1 MKAMHKANNIST
13 GLDENVTNL
22 LYRLVKIRAKSP
34 FTLYFNHKFVIFYTF
49 LEFICEGHEVSSR
62 YKWPYVI
69 YEDFYLLSF

>member
-49 LEFICEGHEVSSR
+49 LEFSVRVMKFQAGING
-62 YKWPYVI
+62 
-69 YEDFYLLSF
+69 LM